1 MTEQCIS
8 DLLDKAGKED
18 VVQPVILVQPL
29 SYISPVSAAN
39 LDSAE
44 ASSEYQCRICL
55 EDAERKDLIAPCSC
69 SGSSKWVHRRC
80 LDQWRTTR
88 EDRAF
93 ARCTEC
99 LESYTLININDNAEA
114 RARRKRKYYWALA
127 KDFGGAFVLTQSI
140 IIISALFIYGC
151 DWKQHFI
158 ENFQAKDHPKL
169 FYYGMGLLLD
179 LAILGMFAFFS
190 GSGNYCNDCND
201 SGSCGHVYCFD
212 CNFGSCECGEAAIV
226 IVFIIIV
233 AFILLGL
240 VALVVGGVAFV
251 QRAVQRHAHIL
262 QKRELAQDIVVADLA
277 NDATDIEAPALTI
290 STPTHAYI
298 ALNPLHGGHTLPNDL
313 SQGDRNRQ
321 DYHLSERSTG
331 STSGRYPQMSREQR
345 RELADLGL
353 L

>member
-1 MTEQCIS
+1 MAERHFTEP
-8 DLLDKAGKED
+8 LEKAGRDDE
-18 VVQPVILVQPL
+18 VQPVVLVQPL
-29 SYISPVSAAN
+29 SYISAN
-39 LDSAE
+39 LDCAE

-55 EDAERKDLIAPCSC
+55 EDTERKDLIAPCSC

-93 ARCTEC
+93 TRCTEC
-99 LESYTLININDNAEA
+99 LDSYTLININDNAEA
-114 RARRKRKYYWALA
+114 RARRKTKYYWALV
-127 KDFGGAFVLTQSI
+127 KDFGGAFVLTQSV

-158 ENFQAKDHPKL
+158 ENFHAKDHPKL

-190 GSGNYCNDCND
+190 GSGNNCNDN
-201 SGSCGHVYCFD
+201 GSCGNVYCFD
-212 CNFGSCECGEAAIV
+212 CNIGNCDCGEAAIV
-226 IVFIIIV
+226 IVFVIIV

-240 VALVVGGVAFV
+240 VALVVGGVAFT
-251 QRAVQRHAHIL
+251 QRVVQRHAHIL
-262 QKRELAQDIVVADLA
+262 QKRELAQDIIVADLA
-277 NDATDIEAPALTI
+277 DDAIDLESPALPI

-298 ALNPLHGGHTLPNDL
+298 ALNPIHDSHTLPNNL
-313 SQGDRNRQ
+313 SQEHGNLQSR
-321 DYHLSERSTG
+321 LSERSIG
-331 STSGRYPQMSREQR
+331 SISGRYPQMSREQR